1 MAGRTKVEVRLAD
14 AEDAHANDPQ
24 RAEVLRRT
32 RAFKS
37 SWIELAEALNEVRA
51 DGAWKR
57 WGFESFQDYA
67 RKELSLR
74 DATVEKL
81 LGSFAFLRKR
91 APEVLERDG
100 TTMPIPT
107 YQAVDFVRRAYD
119 EERAPKEKVEEVFHK
134 VIEEGTPLAAVTR
147 EYKDTVFP
155 IDEKTRKERDAA
167 GVRNVAKR
175 LHELL
180 GETKAVPKA
189 LRDEAREV
197 LERLLDTVTD
207 KKEAA

>member
-1 MAGRTKVEVRLAD
+1 M
-14 AEDAHANDPQ
+14 
-24 RAEVLRRT
+24 
-32 RAFKS
+32 
-37 SWIELAEALNEVRA
+37 RA
-51 DGAWKR
+51 DDAWRR

-81 LGSFAFLRKR
+81 LGSFAFLRAR
-91 APEVLERDG
+91 PRGVERDG

-107 YQAVDFVRRAYD
+107 YQAVDFVRRAFD
-119 EERAPKEKVEEVFHK
+119 EDRAPKQAVEEVFHK
-134 VIEEGTPLAAVTR
+134 VIDEGAPLAAVTR

-155 IDEKTRKERDAA
+155 IDEKMRKERDAA
-167 GVRNVAKR
+167 GVKNVAKR

-180 GETKAVPKA
+180 EGSKVLPKA

-197 LERLLDTVTD
+197 LERVLEAVSE
-207 KKEAA
+207 KQEAA